1 MKYKGVIIDESLAD
15 KTILETIEIESTK
28 VEPITPEHKTP
39 WLKHWTLH
47 NVLIDEK
54 EADLIA
60 EKLSK
65 SLDYSHGTSWYADF
79 KNDKTHF
86 IIFRDKIFKFDR
98 SKAEEYQLATNYGLS
113 LGIPDY
119 QVDFAPNVVEWKR
132 QNQHKY

>member
-1 MKYKGVIIDESLAD
+1 MQFKGVVIEESLAD
-15 KTILETIEIESTK
+15 KTLLETLEIESTK

-39 WLKHWTLH
+39 WLRQWTLY
-47 NVLIDEK
+47 NVLINEK

-60 EKLSK
+60 KEISK

-86 IIFRDKIFKFDR
+86 IIFKDKIFKIDR
-98 SKAEEYQLATNYGLS
+98 SKVEEYQLATNYGLS

-119 QVDFAPNVVEWKR
+119 QVDFAPSVVERKR
-132 QNQHKY
+132 